1 MPSIAH
7 RARGRIRRPA
17 PKSVRAPRHHMRPS
31 REIAS
36 SLFFRWSGPGPDR
49 SVFRLEGRDL
59 RAIALG
65 QVDVVPAI
73 EQLIAADRVDRE
85 REGYAGT
92 ADGLPFEVDGDLLR
106 RRLAYHGGQLLD
118 VRLRGDRGEQPVLHG
133 ILRKDIAER
142 RCDDAT

>member
-1 MPSIAH
+1 
-7 RARGRIRRPA
+7 
-17 PKSVRAPRHHMRPS
+17 
-31 REIAS
+31 
-36 SLFFRWSGPGPDR
+36 
-49 SVFRLEGRDL
+49 
-59 RAIALG
+59 ALG

-142 RCDDAT
+142 RCDDATKTVIVQGIDRRLARGAAAEIATPQQNLRAAVSILVEREVRPRLALCVKAH